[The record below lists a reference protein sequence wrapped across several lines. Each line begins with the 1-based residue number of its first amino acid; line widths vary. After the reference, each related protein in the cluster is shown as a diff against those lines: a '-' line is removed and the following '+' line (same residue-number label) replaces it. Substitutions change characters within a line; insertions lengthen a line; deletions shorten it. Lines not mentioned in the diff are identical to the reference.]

1 MKMNQKPFA
10 WWQRKTK
17 RKVVKILRFLM
28 DTIDLWELIQNASEN
43 EIISDKMILKTFFK
57 Q

>member
-10 WWQRKTK
+10 WWQRKMK

-28 DTIDLWELIQNASEN
+28 DTIDLLRINS
-43 EIISDKMILKTFFK
+43 KC
-57 Q
+57 